1 MFFKSNPKGFLLLA
15 MLLCFCILCFGCGKP
30 KFAKP
35 AGQPLYTLTDA
46 TGTAVAFM
54 HKPQRIV
61 SLSISTDEILLDLV
75 AAKRIVALT
84 TYVDDVGISN
94 AVVKA
99 KAVQG
104 RVQPGSNPEGILALK
119 ADVILLPDFTNA
131 DTIQSLRELQQPV
144 YVYKTPYDV
153 ADVRA
158 CI

>member
-1 MFFKSNPKGFLLLA
+1 MFFKSNRKGFMLLA
-15 MLLCFCILCFGCGKP
+15 MLLCFCILCFGCAKP
-30 KFAKP
+30 RFAKP

-119 ADVILLPDFTNA
+119 ADVILLRSSIFF
-131 DTIQSLRELQQPV
+131 E
-144 YVYKTPYDV
+144 KKE
-153 ADVRA
+153 
-158 CI
+158 